1 MRIGAILSAALHATI
16 LYAVIFSDFDDRS
29 MRQPVFEYTDIALIS
44 EEEFRL
50 LQTATSVET
59 VEEVPTP
66 TPPESVE
73 PAVSSPLAESRQPE
87 PSSEPKIQPQ
97 PEPESLPPP
106 AQETVVPT
114 IAVETDTVRSSPT
127 PVAEREAVSIAD
139 EVTRPE
145 EAARQDTDFV
155 APDAAPEPQIEN
167 LESDSQVQSADLS
180 SVTTPEDEDV
190 VAEPAE
196 QSQLPQASLETV
208 TEADE
213 TEAKALQVSRPMRR
227 PVRAAD
233 IPDRSDAEAETQSED
248 QEETVKTPEP
258 EAEIAQPEQELDI
271 ESLIAQDMREQA
283 LQADAESSQSEAA
296 ESVASQR
303 LSAREHEGLKRAI
316 QRCWNIGSLSDAA
329 RFIVVT
335 VEVEL
340 DLSGRPIPGSL
351 ELLNT
356 TSGPEEARMRAFEAA
371 RRAVLRCLNQ
381 GYELPRD
388 KYESWQKVEIEFN
401 PEEMR
406 NR

>member
-16 LYAVIFSDFDDRS
+16 LYAVIFSGFDDRS
-29 MRQPVFEYTDIALIS
+29 VKQPVFEYTDIALIS
-44 EEEFRL
+44 EEEFHL
-50 LQTATSVET
+50 LQTEASVET
-59 VEEVPTP
+59 VEEVSTP

-73 PAVSSPLAESRQPE
+73 PPVPPPIAESRPPE

-106 AQETVVPT
+106 AQETVPT
-114 IAVETDTVRSSPT
+114 VAAEIDTARSSPT

-145 EAARQDTDFV
+145 EAARQDADFV
-155 APDAAPEPQIEN
+155 APDAVPEPQVEN
-167 LESDSQVQSADLS
+167 LESDSEAQTADSS

-190 VAEPAE
+190 VVEPAE
-196 QSQLPQASLETV
+196 QSHLPQASLETV

-227 PVRAAD
+227 PIRVAD
-233 IPDRSDAEAETQSED
+233 IPDRSDAGVETQSGD
-248 QEETVKTPEP
+248 QEEMVKTPEP
-258 EAEIAQPEQELDI
+258 EIAQPEQELDI
-271 ESLIAQDMREQA
+271 ASLIAQDIREQA
-283 LQADAESSQSEAA
+283 LRAEVESSQPETA

-316 QRCWNIGSLSDAA
+316 QNCWNIGSLSDAA

-356 TSGPEEARMRAFEAA
+356 TTGPEEARMRAFEAA

-388 KYESWQKVEIEFN
+388 KYESWRKVEIEFN